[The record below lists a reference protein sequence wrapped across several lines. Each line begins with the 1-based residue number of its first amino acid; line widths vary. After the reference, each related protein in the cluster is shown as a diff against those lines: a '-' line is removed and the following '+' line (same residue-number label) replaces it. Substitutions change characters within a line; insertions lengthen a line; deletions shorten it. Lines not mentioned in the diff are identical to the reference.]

1 MLKCC
6 SLLSL
11 MHTANE
17 HVDGKGGSQVEAE
30 ERGGIFA
37 CLTTGCP
44 P

>member
-11 MHTANE
+11 KYTANQY
-17 HVDGKGGSQVEAE
+17 VDEKGGSEVEAE
-30 ERGGIFA
+30 QRSGIFA
-37 CLTTGCP
+37 CLTTVCP